1 MRARL
6 LLPLLLAAA
15 ARAGTVVVSVI
26 EARTVTVTSLTA
38 AVTTLRTT
46 TFTTTYRTQTT
57 PLTETPVSR
66 PTALNHTFASA
77 VLDLHNDY
85 RRRHSA
91 APLRWNGTLYRHAQH
106 YANSLICNGSLIHSG
121 LPHGENLALGYSP
134 ASAVTAWYDEIAE
147 YDFSAPG
154 FSHATGHFTQLVWR
168 STTSVGCAYVIC
180 GPCYGLYIICE
191 YDPPGNVAD
200 QYVANVLP

>member
-1 MRARL
+1 MRACL
-6 LLPLLLAAA
+6 LIPLLLVAA
-15 ARAGTVVVSVI
+15 T
-26 EARTVTVTSLTA
+26 ARTVTVSVTATRTVTVISAA

-46 TFTTTYRTQTT
+46 VFTTAYRTQTT
-57 PLTETPVSR
+57 PLTETPLSR
-66 PTALNHTFASA
+66 PTAVNNTFASA

-85 RRRHSA
+85 RRRHHA
-91 APLRWNGTLYRHAQH
+91 VPLRWNSTLYTHAQH
-106 YANSLICNGSLIHSG
+106 YANRILCNGSLVHSG

-134 ASAVTAWYDEIAE
+134 AAAVTAWYDEIAE
-147 YDFSAPG
+147 YDFSTPG

-168 STTSVGCAYVIC
+168 STTSVGCAYVMC
-180 GPCYGLYIICE
+180 GPCYGLYIICQ